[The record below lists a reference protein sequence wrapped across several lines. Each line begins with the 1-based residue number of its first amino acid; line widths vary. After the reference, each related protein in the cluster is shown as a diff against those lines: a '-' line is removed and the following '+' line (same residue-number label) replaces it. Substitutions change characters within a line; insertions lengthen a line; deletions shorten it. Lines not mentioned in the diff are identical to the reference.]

1 MVCPYIPRFGSYF
14 YSRNPTYIIMIKTL
28 PKLLRR
34 TALVLGVMGTV
45 LSAQDSFAQKKKKKN
60 QEQAIPAA
68 PARPQSNGPANG
80 PKPYKEVITAKAK
93 TKEGLFKVHQIE
105 DKYYYEIPDSLFGRD
120 MLMVVRIAKTA
131 DGIGYGGENT
141 NNLMVRWDKN
151 GDDVLLKVVS
161 VNNYAADSLPI
172 SLAVKAS
179 NLEPILQKFAVKAR
193 GTDSSGVVIEATDLF
208 NKDNQALGLQRGRRT
223 QYKVSRLDT
232 DRSYIAHINSYPI
245 NVEARYVLTY
255 AAAEPPSNSA
265 TGLITLEMNA
275 SMILLPKVPMQQR
288 LADRRVGWFSRSYV
302 DYGSDAQKAA
312 ARRYLDR
319 WRLEVKPEDMEKFK
333 RGELVEPVKPIVF
346 YIDPATPKQW
356 VSHLIAG
363 VEDWQV
369 AFEAAG
375 FKNAILAKEAPTPE
389 EDPTWSTEDARFSV
403 IRYFA
408 SDIQNAYGPH
418 VSDPRSGEILESHI
432 GWYHNV
438 MNLLRNWYFIQ
449 TAAINP
455 HARGVNFSDEVMGSL
470 IRFVSSHE
478 VGHTLGLPHNFA
490 SSVAYPVEK
499 LRDAAFTKEFGTAPS
514 IMDYARFNYI
524 AQPGDEGVSL
534 MPNVGPYD
542 KYAIMWGYRPIPDA
556 KTPEAEQAT
565 LNQWILEKKGDPVYR
580 YGRQG
585 NNYDPTT
592 QSEDLGDNAVK
603 ASEYGIANLKRILP
617 NLKEWTSEEAKPF
630 KDYSDLDEMYGQVIA
645 QFNRYMGHVRTNVGG
660 VEEVYK
666 SSGEDAAV
674 YTHTSKEMQKSAVDF
689 LNKQL
694 FATPTWMIDDEI
706 ISRIGDFGAL
716 EKIRTIQVTTL
727 NGLLDWGRLGRVIE
741 NEALNGNKAYKFTEL
756 FDDLRKGIWTEL
768 SSGKSIDVYRR
779 ALQRAHIERL
789 EVLLT
794 DSPAQVPAQFRQ
806 FAGPQ
811 INASQSDIRPMA
823 RGELKTL
830 QTQISAAIGRTS
842 DRMSKLHLEDAL
854 ARIEKILADESGK

>member
-1 MVCPYIPRFGSYF
+1 M
-14 YSRNPTYIIMIKTL
+14 NKTL

-34 TALVLGVMGTV
+34 TAFVLGVMGSL
-45 LSAQDSFAQKKKKKN
+45 LSAEDSFAQKKKKKG
-60 QEQAIPAA
+60 EETPAAAPAA
-68 PARPQSNGPANG
+68 PRPSAPPSNG

-105 DKYYYEIPDSLFGRD
+105 DKYFYEIPDSLLGRD

-141 NNLMVRWDKN
+141 NNLMVRWEKN
-151 GDDVLLKVVS
+151 NDDILLKVVS

-172 SLAVKAS
+172 SMAVKNS
-179 NLEPILQKFAVKAR
+179 NLEPILQKFAIKAR
-193 GTDSSGVVIEATDLF
+193 GTDSTGIVIEVTDLF
-208 NKDNQALGLQRGRRT
+208 NKDNQALGLQRNRRT
-223 QYKVSRLDT
+223 EYKVSRLDT
-232 DRSYIAHINSYPI
+232 DRSYIVHINSYPI
-245 NVEARYVLTY
+245 NIENRYVLTY
-255 AAAEPPSNSA
+255 AATDPPSNSS

-275 SMILLPKVPMQQR
+275 SMVLLPKEPMKQR
-288 LADRRVGWFSRSYV
+288 LADRRVGWFARSYV
-302 DYGSDAQKAA
+302 DYGADEQRATS
-312 ARRYLDR
+312 RRYLDR

-333 RGELVEPVKPIVF
+333 RGELVEPVKPIVY
-346 YIDPATPKQW
+346 YIDPATPTKWVPYLKQ
-356 VSHLIAG
+356 G
-363 VEDWQV
+363 VEDWQK

-375 FKNAILAKEAPTPE
+375 FKNAIIAKEAPSAQ

-418 VSDPRSGEILESHI
+418 VSDPRSGEIIESHI

-438 MNLLRNWYFIQ
+438 MNLLRNWFFIQ

-455 HARGVNFSDEVMGSL
+455 DARGVNFSDETMGRL
-470 IRFVSSHE
+470 IRFVSAHE

-499 LRDAAFTKEFGTAPS
+499 LRDPAFTKEFGTAPS

-524 AQPGDEGVSL
+524 AQPEDKGVSL
-534 MPNVGPYD
+534 MPDVGPYD
-542 KYAIMWGYRPIPDA
+542 KYAIMWGYRPIPEA
-556 KTPEAEQAT
+556 ATPEAEQPI
-565 LNQWILEKKGDPVYR
+565 LDKWILDKKGDPIYR

-592 QSEDLGDNAVK
+592 QSEDLGDNAMK
-603 ASEYGIANLKRILP
+603 ASEYGIKNLQRIMP
-617 NLKEWTSEEAKPF
+617 NLMEWTAEENKPY
-630 KDYSDLDEMYGQVIA
+630 KDYADLSEMYGQVIG

-660 VEEVYK
+660 VAEVY
-666 SSGEDAAV
+666 SSVGQNEAV

-694 FATPTWMIDDEI
+694 FATPTWLMDDKI
-706 ISRIGDFGAL
+706 IARIGDFGAL
-716 EKIRTIQVTTL
+716 ERIRGIQVTTL
-727 NGLLDWGRLGRVIE
+727 NGILEWGRLGRVIE
-741 NEALNGNKAYKFTEL
+741 NEAMNGSNAYKITEL

-768 SSGKSIDVYRR
+768 SAGKSIDVQRR

-789 EVLLT
+789 ELLLT
-794 DSPAQVPAQFRQ
+794 GNEPNLPAQFRA
-806 FAGPQ
+806 FVGPQ

-830 QTQISAAIGRTS
+830 QSQIRGAIGRTS

-854 ARIEKILADESGK
+854 ARIEKILSEESGK

>member
-1 MVCPYIPRFGSYF
+1 M
-14 YSRNPTYIIMIKTL
+14 NKTL

-34 TALVLGVMGTV
+34 TAFALGLMGTL
-45 LSAQDSFAQKKKKKN
+45 LSAEDSFAQKKKKKG
-60 QEQAIPAA
+60 QEAPVPVA
-68 PARPQSNGPANG
+68 PARPQNGGPSNG

-105 DKYYYEIPDSLFGRD
+105 DKYFYEIPDSLLGRD

-141 NNLMVRWDKN
+141 NNLMVRWEKN
-151 GDDVLLKVVS
+151 NDDILLKVVS

-172 SLAVKAS
+172 AMAVKAS
-179 NLEPILQKFAVKAR
+179 NLEPILQKFAIKSR
-193 GTDSSGVVIEATDLF
+193 GTDSTGIVIEATDLF
-208 NKDNQALGLQRGRRT
+208 TKDNQALGLQRGRRT
-223 QYKVSRLDT
+223 QYKVSRLDNE
-232 DRSYIAHINSYPI
+232 RSYISHVHTYPI

-255 AAAEPPSNSA
+255 AAAEPPSNSS

-275 SMILLPKVPMQQR
+275 SMILLPKEPMKQR

-302 DYGSDAQKAA
+302 DYGSDAQKASS
-312 ARRYLDR
+312 RRYLDR

-333 RGELVEPVKPIVF
+333 RGELVEPVKQIVY

-356 VSHLIAG
+356 VPYLKQG
-363 VEDWQV
+363 VEDWQK

-375 FKNAILAKEAPTPE
+375 FKNAIIAKEAPTPE

-438 MNLLRNWYFIQ
+438 MNLLRNWFFIQ

-455 HARGVNFSDEVMGSL
+455 DARSVQFSDEVMGRL
-470 IRFVSSHE
+470 IRFVSAHE

-499 LRDAAFTKEFGTAPS
+499 LRDPAFTKEFGTAPS

-524 AQPGDEGVSL
+524 AQPEDKGVSL
-534 MPNVGPYD
+534 MPDVGPYD
-542 KYAIMWGYRPIPDA
+542 KYAIMWGYRPIPEA
-556 KTPEAEQAT
+556 NTPEEEQPI
-565 LNQWILEKKGDPVYR
+565 LDQWILDKKGDPMYR

-585 NNYDPTT
+585 NSYDPTT
-592 QSEDLGDNAVK
+592 QSEDLGDNAIK
-603 ASEYGIANLKRILP
+603 ASEYGIKNLQRIMP
-617 NLKEWTSEEAKPF
+617 NLMEWTAEENKPF
-630 KDYSDLDEMYGQVIA
+630 KDYADLEEMYGQVIG

-660 VEEVYK
+660 VMEIYK
-666 SSGEDAAV
+666 SSGQGDAV

-694 FATPTWMIDDEI
+694 FATPSWMMDEEI
-706 ISRIGDFGAL
+706 IARIGDFGAL
-716 EKIRTIQVTTL
+716 ERIRTIQVTTL
-727 NGLLDWGRLGRVIE
+727 NGILEWGRLGRVIE
-741 NEALNGNKAYKFTEL
+741 NEALNGNEAYKITEL

-768 SSGKSIDVYRR
+768 SAGRTIDVHRR

-789 EVLLT
+789 ELLLT
-794 DSPAQVPAQFRQ
+794 GNEPTLPAQFRQ

-830 QTQISAAIGRTS
+830 QTQIRGAIGRTS

-854 ARIEKILADESGK
+854 ARIEKILSEESGD